1 MVTIDQSTIWTALE
15 ERLARTK
22 SPRHRRML
30 EVAIEHGKAEAARS
44 IERLM
49 ATLVP
54 NPQYHF
60 WMNGRDVGPKGYD
73 GVLNYYKDFVMS
85 GGAVFSSPKHRI
97 VIDDENIAMESTLG
111 QVTTATEAKRRG
123 YNVPEEEGYY
133 YVEVRNVVFW
143 TFGDSDLP
151 IGEDAYSSMDP
162 DAFEKVPDDELPPV
176 YRDYLIEIG
185 RLDPAPA

>member
-15 ERLARTK
+15 ERLARTENL
-22 SPRHRRML
+22 RHRRML

-54 NPQYHF
+54 DPQYHF
-60 WMNGRDVGPKGYD
+60 WINGRDVGPKGYD
-73 GVLNYYKDFVMS
+73 GVLSYYRDFVAG

-111 QVTTATEAKRRG
+111 QVIMGTEAKRRG
-123 YNVPEEEGYY
+123 YNVTEEEGYY
-133 YVEVRNVVFW
+133 HVEVRNVVFW
-143 TFGDSDLP
+143 SFGDSDLAR
-151 IGEDAYSSMDP
+151 GEDSYSSMDP
-162 DAFEKVPDDELPPV
+162 DAFEKVPDDELPQV

-185 RLDPAPA
+185 KLDPAPA